1 MNTYLVPFSDDETCD
16 IFKVYANSW
25 EACEA
30 KIMSKYITKFDADD
44 LAVIDDFESF
54 CNHLYETYNVYIGVI
69 HEIEDFE

>member
-1 MNTYLVPFSDDETCD
+1 MDSKSNCNNCSGYNLVGLAASLAVVISEQ
-16 IFKVYANSW
+16 
-25 EACEA
+25 
-30 KIMSKYITKFDADD
+30 FDADD

>member
-16 IFKVYANSW
+16 IFKVYANSLK
-25 EACEA
+25 ACEA
-30 KIMSKYITKFDADD
+30 KIMNKYITKFDADD

-54 CNHLYETYNVYIGVI
+54 LYHLYETYNVYIGVI